1 MSSKTRQISWHYL
14 GVKWQGNTSPVF
26 RGHQDWEEFCL
37 SLHNA
42 VQILWS
48 RSDFTTNERAEETP
62 KYLSGTWHFFTAG
75 FYDIPIFRYLFHR
88 KNGHIRIP
96 KTTHDH
102 MFNSQ
107 RFTKTQGK
115 FLVQKTSP
123 TLQKKNKPNKKLP
136 TSNPLIALMHPGLP
150 KIQNKKWRENTCR
163 PVLRHLEL
171 RDVLQEQE
179 LSGTIFN
186 LKPPPRMQSWQL
198 GFLHVGHSNKN
209 LPSFATITG
218 GQLYQ
223 HKEGREIG

>member
-75 FYDIPIFRYLFHR
+75 SYDIPIFRYLFHR

-123 TLQKKNKPNKKLP
+123 TLQLRKFPSTSSFGSATKKKTSQTKSCQHRIPWLPWCTPVCPKFKIRNGEKIHVDQSSGTWNSEMFSKNK
-136 TSNPLIALMHPGLP
+136 S
-150 KIQNKKWRENTCR
+150 
-163 PVLRHLEL
+163 
-171 RDVLQEQE
+171 
-179 LSGTIFN
+179 
-186 LKPPPRMQSWQL
+186 
-198 GFLHVGHSNKN
+198 
-209 LPSFATITG
+209 
-218 GQLYQ
+218 
-223 HKEGREIG
+223 